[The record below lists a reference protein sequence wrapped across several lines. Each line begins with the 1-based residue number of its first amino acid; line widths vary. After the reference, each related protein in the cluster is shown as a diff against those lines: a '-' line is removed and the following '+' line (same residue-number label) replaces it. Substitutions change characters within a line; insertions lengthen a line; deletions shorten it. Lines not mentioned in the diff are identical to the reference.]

1 MEKKKFWKLPITVI
15 NTEMWG
21 EHLKNKDQELCMKS
35 WEMISEAQKKK
46 KWGEIYVV
54 PVQSGNYT
62 VQRLTLIII
71 WS

>member
-1 MEKKKFWKLPITVI
+1 
-15 NTEMWG
+15 
-21 EHLKNKDQELCMKS
+21 
-35 WEMISEAQKKK
+35 MISEAQKKK